1 MFTMTTS
8 TKSKKKFQP
17 LTVDQCF
24 AKVKSAL
31 EQRHESFMDAARYMK
46 SAFVQFTEVDGRDK
60 SYFWTEARK
69 KTGLT
74 KARCEGFIAAH
85 DNFSGLSPEHG
96 SHIDDAAYHYA
107 RLVSP
112 AVIKRMIRKAR
123 CGNPVGITDVRFWHK
138 RDRGEPIHQTGFTL
152 VCTMPNG
159 KEIRFSHSTNEKIT
173 AAQLERQMEKS
184 VWEVTQNVIGRR
196 AA

>member
-1 MFTMTTS
+1 MTTK
-8 TKSKKKFQP
+8 TKKSKKFQS

-24 AKVKSAL
+24 AKVKAAL

-46 SAFVQFTEVDGRDK
+46 SAFVQFTEVDRRDG
-60 SYFWTEARK
+60 SFFWTEARQ

-74 KARCEGFIAAH
+74 KARCEGFIAAFE
-85 DNFSGLSPEHG
+85 NFSGLSCEHG

-138 RDRGEPIHQTGFTL
+138 SDRGEPIHQTGFTL
-152 VCTMPNG
+152 VYTLANG
-159 KEIRFSHSTNEKIT
+159 KELRFSHSTNESIT
-173 AAQLERQMEKS
+173 ALQLERKIKNS
-184 VWEVTQNVIGRR
+184 KHLEVIQNVIGRK